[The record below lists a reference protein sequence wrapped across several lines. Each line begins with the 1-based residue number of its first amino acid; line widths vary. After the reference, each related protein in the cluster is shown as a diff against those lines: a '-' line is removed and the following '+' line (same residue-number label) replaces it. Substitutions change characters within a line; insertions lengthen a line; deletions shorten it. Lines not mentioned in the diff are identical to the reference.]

1 MNSIYH
7 HSRTNKRKSWQSLA
21 RSGRVADAIVRYVR
35 THGTTTFATLQD
47 AFEGII
53 PVRGERFLTLGD
65 PNLVTWVGLS
75 DPLAD
80 GLLAVISSGRLFLHP
95 ALLQAYL
102 AQGRALKL
110 PVAKLPARQPLAA
123 PHWIPVALATES
135 IEEIYYGFWGPA
147 GKPDR

>member
-35 THGTTTFATLQD
+35 SHGTTTLGTLQD
-47 AFEGII
+47 AFEEII
-53 PVRGERFLTLGD
+53 PVRGQRFLTLGD

-80 GLLAVISSGRLFLHP
+80 GLLAVINGGRLFLHP
-95 ALLQAYL
+95 ALLEAYQ
-102 AQGRALKL
+102 AQGRGLKL
-110 PVAKLPARQPLAA
+110 PVAKLPLTLPLSTA
-123 PHWIPVALATES
+123 HWFPVALATES
-135 IEEIYYGFWGPA
+135 IEEIYYRFWGPA
-147 GKPDR
+147 GRPER